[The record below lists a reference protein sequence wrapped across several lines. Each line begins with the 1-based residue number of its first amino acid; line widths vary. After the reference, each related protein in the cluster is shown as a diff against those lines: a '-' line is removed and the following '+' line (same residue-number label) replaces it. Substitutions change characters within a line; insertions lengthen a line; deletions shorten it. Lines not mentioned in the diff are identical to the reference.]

1 MPKEKVCI
9 FIDGGNIFHAAN
21 SLNIRVDFAKLIR
34 ELTGSRHLVQA
45 YYYGATPNTPDQNRF
60 FSKLHHLGIEVK
72 TLPLRQ
78 YHDTPFEKGI
88 DVMLVT
94 DMLLFAHQNRYDTAL
109 LVSGDKDFTYA
120 IKAIQ
125 AIGKTV
131 VAAAFTHAFAIELQ
145 HSANTTI
152 ILDHLIPKIKR
163 P

>member
-1 MPKEKVCI
+1 MPKEKICI
-9 FIDGGNIFHAAN
+9 FIDGGNVFHAAN
-21 SLNIRVDFAKLIR
+21 ALNIRVDFAKLIR
-34 ELTGSRHLVQA
+34 ELTGSRQLIQA
-45 YYYGATPNTPDQNRF
+45 YYYGATPNTPEQNRF
-60 FSKLHHLGIEVK
+60 FDKLRHLDIEVK
-72 TLPLRQ
+72 TSPLRQ
-78 YHDTPFEKGI
+78 YQGTPFEKGI

-131 VAAAFTHAFAIELQ
+131 EAAAFTHAFATELQ
-145 HSANTTI
+145 QTANKTI
-152 ILDHLIPKIKR
+152 ILDNLIYKIKR

>member
-1 MPKEKVCI
+1 MPKERISI

-21 SLNIRVDFAKLIR
+21 TLNIRVDFAKLIR
-34 ELTGSRHLVQA
+34 ALTGKRHLVQA
-45 YYYGATPNTPDQNRF
+45 YYYGATPNTPEQNRF

-78 YHDTPFEKGI
+78 YHGTPFEKGI

-94 DMLLFAHQNRYDTAL
+94 DMLLYAHQNRYDTAL
-109 LVSGDKDFTYA
+109 LASGDKDFTYA

-131 VAAAFTHAFAIELQ
+131 EVAAFTHAFATELQ
-145 HSANTTI
+145 TTANTTI
-152 ILDHLIPKIKR
+152 ILDNLIYEIKR